1 MTILIISRADFER
14 MLLAYV
20 DQIADEAIA
29 EAKAYSEVQELE
41 RIAELR

>member
-29 EAKAYSEVQELE
+29 EAKAYSEVQELR
-41 RIAELR
+41 RIASL